1 MYSRRTSPYRVKVMN
16 RFIILGDS
24 EMNFIHPKAI
34 SHNAMT
40 EAHLICKRN
49 QISYFLFNLSIASLP
64 SFPYI

>member
-16 RFIILGDS
+16 SFIILGVS

-34 SHNAMT
+34 SHNAIKAANLT
-40 EAHLICKRN
+40 CKRN